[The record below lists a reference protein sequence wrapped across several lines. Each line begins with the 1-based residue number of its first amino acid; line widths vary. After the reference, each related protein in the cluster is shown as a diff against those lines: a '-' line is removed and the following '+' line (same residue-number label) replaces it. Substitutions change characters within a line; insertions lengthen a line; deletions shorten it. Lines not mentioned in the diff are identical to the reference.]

1 MTTRIEITE
10 SEQHGNEFIRSTKTV
25 LSLPTQSG
33 EHDTPFGK
41 VTLDTGGLND
51 LPKPSLVI
59 SSELVGGSVQVGLFR
74 FGSIG
79 EFVEPRPGSDWRRVE
94 AHVSEIEGEFTG
106 RDSEFKATEV
116 FPRAKPNPTTPRWSL
131 AGRDEW

>member
-10 SEQHGNEFIRSTKTV
+10 SEQYGNEFIRSAKTI

-41 VTLDTGGLND
+41 VTLDTEGLKD
-51 LPKPSLVI
+51 FPKPSLVI
-59 SSELVGGSVQVGLFR
+59 SSELVGGSVRIGLFR
-74 FGSIG
+74 FGSHG
-79 EFVEPRPGSDWRRVE
+79 EFVEPKPGSDWRHVE

-116 FPRAKPNPTTPRWSL
+116 FPAPKPDPTTPRWSL
-131 AGRDEW
+131 AGRNEW